1 MFAKRSFLG
10 LFIILLFSNRTGAQ
24 DIQII
29 DNEQLN
35 KQAVVEQA
43 DTLIRVELDPAE
55 LEKIPDLR
63 TEFEKQNRAYTTPAT
78 PSKNLLRFLKKND
91 EASLSPEALYWVNW
105 VRDPSSKFDE
115 NITFQDTMIVNPLFI
130 PIYFKGGLFAKDL
143 QLYDPDF
150 FEKQNDKYSIFKP
163 DTTLFQN
170 YKIDRQ
176 LEDMAY
182 NYVRLNYPQYF
193 RYSERDLPSDIVQTY
208 IIKKTTY
215 EPELI
220 KVNNDADF
228 SDVTGPAKFIPER
241 RYWISH
247 FESAIQLAQ
256 NYISPNW
263 HKGGVSTWNLTNREY
278 FSYNYNKDKIQ
289 LVNELEIKTN
299 VFTAPKDTLHD
310 YKVGDDML
318 RIHSNFGYRAFN
330 KWYYTFD
337 ATFQTQLFKNYQ
349 ENSMQKQAAF
359 LSPFSVNLGLG
370 MKYDLDKKFA
380 KRHKSLTLS
389 VNLAPISYT
398 YMYSVDKE
406 IDLGRHGFKK
416 DPETGEFAHKLSQ
429 FGSTIN
435 ATTTF
440 QINRNIS
447 WYSRFYYFTS
457 YDRGLGEFENR
468 VTLAISRFFSTN
480 ISLNIRFDDAVDK
493 KPDFDSY
500 FQINELLSFGFNY
513 KW

>member
-1 MFAKRSFLG
+1 
-10 LFIILLFSNRTGAQ
+10 
-24 DIQII
+24 
-29 DNEQLN
+29 
-35 KQAVVEQA
+35 
-43 DTLIRVELDPAE
+43 
-55 LEKIPDLR
+55 
-63 TEFEKQNRAYTTPAT
+63 
-78 PSKNLLRFLKKND
+78 
-91 EASLSPEALYWVNW
+91 
-105 VRDPSSKFDE
+105 
-115 NITFQDTMIVNPLFI
+115 
-130 PIYFKGGLFAKDL
+130 
-143 QLYDPDF
+143 
-150 FEKQNDKYSIFKP
+150 
-163 DTTLFQN
+163 
-170 YKIDRQ
+170 
-176 LEDMAY
+176 
-182 NYVRLNYPQYF
+182 
-193 RYSERDLPSDIVQTY
+193 
-208 IIKKTTY
+208 
-215 EPELI
+215 
-220 KVNNDADF
+220 
-228 SDVTGPAKFIPER
+228 
-241 RYWISH
+241 
-247 FESAIQLAQ
+247 
-256 NYISPNW
+256 
-263 HKGGVSTWNLTNREY
+263 
-278 FSYNYNKDKIQ
+278 
-289 LVNELEIKTN
+289 
-299 VFTAPKDTLHD
+299 
-310 YKVGDDML
+310 
-318 RIHSNFGYRAFN
+318 
-330 KWYYTFD
+330 
-337 ATFQTQLFKNYQ
+337 
-349 ENSMQKQAAF
+349 MQKQAAF

-370 MKYDLDKKFA
+370 MKYDLDKKFT